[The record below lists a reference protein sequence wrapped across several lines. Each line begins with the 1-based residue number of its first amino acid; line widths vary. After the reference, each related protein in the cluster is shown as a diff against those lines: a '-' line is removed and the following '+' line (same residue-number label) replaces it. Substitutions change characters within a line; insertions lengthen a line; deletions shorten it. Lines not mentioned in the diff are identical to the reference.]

1 MELQIRFSYS
11 NQKLMIK
18 ILDYGLGNIKAFINA
33 YDRIGVRAK
42 SIQNFNEISTS
53 DKLILPGVGHFDYAI
68 TKLSNQFNIKQLNKI
83 VLDQKTPILG
93 VCVGMQIMCE
103 SSEEGQLK
111 GLGWF
116 PNSVKK
122 LPEKDNFILPHM
134 GWNSI
139 DILKSNPLFKDLN
152 EGKNSMYFLH
162 SYFCDTNDDLTY
174 ANTSYTS
181 KFQSIIIRENVYG
194 IQGHPEK
201 SHEVGERLL
210 KNFSEL

>member
-1 MELQIRFSYS
+1 MELQIRSSYS
-11 NQKLMIK
+11 NHKRMVK

-33 YDRIGVRAK
+33 YDRIGVKAK
-42 SIQNFNEISTS
+42 PIQNFNQISPS

-116 PNSVKK
+116 TNSVKK

-139 DILKSNPLFKDLN
+139 DFLKSNPLFKDLN

-162 SYFCDTNDDLTY
+162 SYFCDINDDLTF
-174 ANTSYTS
+174 AKTSYTS

-201 SHEVGERLL
+201 SHEFGERLL